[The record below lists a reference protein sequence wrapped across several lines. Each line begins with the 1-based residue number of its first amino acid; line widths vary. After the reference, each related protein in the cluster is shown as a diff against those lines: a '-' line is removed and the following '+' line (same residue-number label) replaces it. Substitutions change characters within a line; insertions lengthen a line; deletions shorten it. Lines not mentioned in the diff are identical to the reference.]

1 MRVIDVDSNARMD
14 FKSDGLQKN
23 PNNEI
28 YRKRRVDF
36 PKLGS
41 VESNQNNHPR
51 ESSIDSQESEESYDS
66 NMHTCLH

>member
-1 MRVIDVDSNARMD
+1 MRVIDVDSNAKMD
-14 FKSDGLQKN
+14 FKSHGLQKN

-51 ESSIDSQESEESYDS
+51 EF
-66 NMHTCLH
+66 N